1 CALVDVGLYEQL
13 APTDEDPGQLAEQ
26 GRRQYQAFSM
36 PLLPPRV
43 GEMKICNAHRAFW
56 KAWKDEPNVS
66 AEHPTTIAQAG
77 SFQALVDDGGPLAF
91 DLEADETS
99 LRYCHKPFEGERAS
113 ARSDLEFYR

>member
-1 CALVDVGLYEQL
+1 
-13 APTDEDPGQLAEQ
+13 
-26 GRRQYQAFSM
+26 
-36 PLLPPRV
+36 
-43 GEMKICNAHRAFW
+43 MKVCNAHRAFW

-91 DLEADETS
+91 DLEADEAS

-113 ARSDLEFYR
+113 ARSDLEFYRRAWGADERTRVDGSVRQTGSVFVSIGFGHEVVT